1 MATHPF
7 DKSISRF
14 RSSYAD
20 FTVFKLAITPDI
32 KRLANNIA
40 RFVPF
45 EQAYSFFVDDHDSQT
60 IAFSSALRFTYRE
73 DIDGTP
79 VRENGPSLCYSLCPT
94 GAVFAQ
100 LYPAKSALCRP
111 HEHCIILHI
120 STYGWHQI
128 YKKVP
133 SDLKALV
140 AYRHVTSL
148 DGDPTLYEQAQI
160 WWLRRICQMNIA
172 GHYNRS

>member
-45 EQAYSFFVDDHDSQT
+45 EQAYSFFVDDHHSQT

-79 VRENGPSLCYSLCPT
+79 VREMAHPY
-94 GAVFAQ
+94 VIVYAQ
-100 LYPAKSALCRP
+100 QARFLRNYTQQNLLYVAL
-111 HEHCIILHI
+111 
-120 STYGWHQI
+120 TNT
-128 YKKVP
+128 V
-133 SDLKALV
+133 
-140 AYRHVTSL
+140 
-148 DGDPTLYEQAQI
+148 
-160 WWLRRICQMNIA
+160 
-172 GHYNRS
+172 